1 MLGPAA
7 GMWFAW
13 FFWQWRL
20 LTFVL
25 YSYLGTDPEPRPGM
39 SSGHIPHSYSLP
51 FQAFLQ
57 TSSTTPSYTSFLPP
71 AEIHNALVSAVGS
84 EQAESIIKG
93 GRPIITSCGSGMTA
107 AVLWL
112 GLRLLGV
119 EKIGLYDEVSMISV
133 TPTRSSLIPFQSWAG
148 YASRKTSAIVKS
160 Q

>member
-1 MLGPAA
+1 MLGLVA

-13 FFWQWRL
+13 SWQWQP
-20 LTFVL
+20 LTFAL

-57 TSSTTPSYTSFLPP
+57 TSSTTPSYTTFLPP
-71 AEIHNALVSAVGS
+71 VEIHKALVSAVGS
-84 EQAESIIKG
+84 EQAELTIKG
-93 GRPIITSCGSGMTA
+93 ERPIITSCGSGMTA

-133 TPTRSSLIPFQSWAG
+133 SLTGSSLMSFQSWAG
-148 YASRKTSAIVKS
+148 YASRKTSVIAKS

>member
-1 MLGPAA
+1 
-7 GMWFAW
+7 
-13 FFWQWRL
+13 
-20 LTFVL
+20 
-25 YSYLGTDPEPRPGM
+25 M

-71 AEIHNALVSAVGS
+71 AEIHNALVGAVGS

-93 GRPIITSCGSGMTA
+93 GRTIITSCGSGMTA

-133 TPTRSSLIPFQSWAG
+133 SPTRSRSDTLPVLGGVCIPQDEHNSEV
-148 YASRKTSAIVKS
+148 AIKQMHHVNTM
-160 Q
+160 